1 MRRGWV
7 EFAAV
12 PLACLIYLLLSQD
25 GRAFRF
31 LIHPLGLGVAAVF
44 ALGSAWLQHSLLP
57 ATVADMVEFLGTASP
72 ATRPA
77 PAAGW
82 LATLAVGM
90 FPWWPFCLVA
100 AVAGFR
106 RGDYATA
113 FWRFVAC
120 WSLLPM
126 VLAAPGLLD
135 QPLGIGDDL
144 RAAVHFFGG
153 RTL

>member
-1 MRRGWV
+1 
-7 EFAAV
+7 
-12 PLACLIYLLLSQD
+12 
-25 GRAFRF
+25 
-31 LIHPLGLGVAAVF
+31 
-44 ALGSAWLQHSLLP
+44 
-57 ATVADMVEFLGTASP
+57 MVEFLGTASP

-126 VLAAPGLLD
+126 VLAARD
-135 QPLGIGDDL
+135 SSITLGIGDDL
-144 RAAVHFFGG
+144 RAAVDFFGG